1 MPEGRLGIREE
12 AGRSLRLGSNK
23 YRPQAGKSQMTG
35 RKKMRNHRGRKRE
48 LDWTR
53 RRLATGII
61 NNPPGSQHD
70 NMLYRNRGAEK

>member
-35 RKKMRNHRGRKRE
+35 RKKMRNHRGRKRA
-48 LDWTR
+48 R
-53 RRLATGII
+53 S
-61 NNPPGSQHD
+61 N
-70 NMLYRNRGAEK
+70 